1 VIKQSVRTV
10 VSYGLLGALSV
21 AAFVTP
27 SVSAVSGGVQGGA
40 DAARGDDQTANLF
53 GTSGVFS
60 TITNTLLF
68 VLTITNTLLFVLG
81 AISVIMIII
90 GGLRYVI
97 SGGNSTAVTAAKNTI
112 LYAIVGVIVA
122 LLAYAIINF
131 VLTSFLQIARM
142 AERTYN
148 LGRDSAH

>member
-1 VIKQSVRTV
+1 MIKQSVRTV

-27 SVSAVSGGVQGGA
+27 SANAVSGGVQGGA

-60 TITNTLLF
+60 
-68 VLTITNTLLFVLG
+68 TITNTLLFVLG

-131 VLTSFLQIARM
+131 VLTSF
-142 AERTYN
+142 TN
-148 LGRDSAH
+148 SSNGGTNV